1 MGLGF
6 KRTLTTSDV
15 PVFQGDGRDV
25 QIAQGGFLLDISGLP
40 AGSTVKAGSVM
51 TFDESTRVAK
61 VLPAVKV
68 IEDAGGSATQ
78 YKVDKG
84 SLFQVG
90 DPIFFTNGGKAYAI
104 TSIDVSGNSS
114 YDTITVGTS
123 IGAVPAG
130 GTIFKS
136 AATGATTGAFSAT
149 PKGLLWSDT
158 KVEAGESVSV
168 AIRATVYARRV
179 PYSTALE
186 AALPHIIYSQSF

>member
-25 QIAQGGFLLDISGLP
+25 QIAQGGFLLDITGLP
-40 AGSTVKAGSVM
+40 TAAIIKAGSVM

-61 VLPAVKV
+61 VLPAAKV
-68 IEDAGGSATQ
+68 IEDAGSTATQ
-78 YKVDKG
+78 YKVNKG

-90 DPIFFTNGGKAYAI
+90 DPIFFRNGGKAYAI
-104 TSIDVSGNSS
+104 TSIDVSGNST

-123 IGAVPAG
+123 IGAVSSG

-136 AATGATTGAFSAT
+136 TASGATAGAFSVT
-149 PKGLLWSDT
+149 PKGLLWADA
-158 KVEAGESVSV
+158 KAEAGESVSV

-179 PYSTALE
+179 PYSAAIE